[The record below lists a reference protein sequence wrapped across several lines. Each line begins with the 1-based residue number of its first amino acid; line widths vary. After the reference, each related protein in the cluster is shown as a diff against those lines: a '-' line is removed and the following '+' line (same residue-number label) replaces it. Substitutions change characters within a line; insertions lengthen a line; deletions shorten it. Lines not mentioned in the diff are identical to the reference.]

1 MNVDS
6 VETSPAD
13 SRRSGHARHPRPCPS
28 CEAVLGFSSFPH
40 GETERD
46 RPRAVPVSRRDRTAQ
61 RVRRPGVSASG
72 AHVPACPSAKK
83 AACVPPC
90 AAPGRGGVWGSEP
103 GARGAEVVGA
113 EALEWLPSERDKA
126 PAREETPER
135 QRPEG
140 PSGHAAL
147 AAPRA
152 PACVLAQAPHSGTE
166 RALATAHATSR
177 AHLRQA
183 VHREAHAS
191 QRSSCAAAP
200 PTAGAGKR
208 ARPPAV

>member
-1 MNVDS
+1 M
-6 VETSPAD
+6 
-13 SRRSGHARHPRPCPS
+13 CPS
-28 CEAVLGFSSFPH
+28 LRCSWPRRGLG
-40 GETERD
+40 
-46 RPRAVPVSRRDRTAQ
+46 V
-61 RVRRPGVSASG
+61 
-72 AHVPACPSAKK
+72 
-83 AACVPPC
+83 
-90 AAPGRGGVWGSEP
+90 

-126 PAREETPER
+126 PAQEETPER

-152 PACVLAQAPHSGTE
+152 PACVLTQAPHSGME

-177 AHLRQA
+177 ARLRQA

-200 PTAGAGKR
+200 PRRGPGSGHGHPPCRNGAICFRMLITPLFLAHSIIFNIFLLLLKGNIRELK
-208 ARPPAV
+208 A

>member
-1 MNVDS
+1 M
-6 VETSPAD
+6 
-13 SRRSGHARHPRPCPS
+13 RGRSGVFIISSRGNRARQAASRSRQQARPDGPARTAARGQRQRGARPC
-28 CEAVLGFSSFPH
+28 
-40 GETERD
+40 
-46 RPRAVPVSRRDRTAQ
+46 VPLSEEGCV
-61 RVRRPGVSASG
+61 
-72 AHVPACPSAKK
+72 CPSLR
-83 AACVPPC
+83 CSWPR
-90 AAPGRGGVWGSEP
+90 RGLGV

-140 PSGHAAL
+140 PSGHATL

-177 AHLRQA
+177 ARLRQA

-200 PTAGAGKR
+200 TTAGAGKR